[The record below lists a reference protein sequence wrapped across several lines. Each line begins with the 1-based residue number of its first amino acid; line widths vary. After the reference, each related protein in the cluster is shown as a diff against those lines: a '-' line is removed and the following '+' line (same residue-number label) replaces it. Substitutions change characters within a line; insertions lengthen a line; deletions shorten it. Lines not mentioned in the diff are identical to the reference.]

1 VTDGKTL
8 QHPLHE
14 ARQSAL
20 GAVDD
25 RVEVGRHQGVR
36 MDLDTEPPRSFGQ
49 LGDEDPAFS
58 IVDEDVLSIDAAIGE
73 VKPPVLLR

>member
-1 VTDGKTL
+1 
-8 QHPLHE
+8 
-14 ARQSAL
+14 
-20 GAVDD
+20 
-25 RVEVGRHQGVR
+25 
-36 MDLDTEPPRSFGQ
+36 MDLDTEPSRSFGQ